1 MAAIN
6 HPQGGRFEG
15 LNKPKMTPSHPKYA
29 AAVVTKVDGKE
40 KLIRFGLQGAK
51 RFPKR
56 EGESKAAAEARKN
69 WKARHAQNIKRG
81 PSGKAYWANRFL
93 W

>member
-1 MAAIN
+1 MSI
-6 HPQGGRFEG
+6 QKGGHTFKG
-15 LNKPKMTPSHPKYA
+15 LNKPILTPNHPKYA

-40 KLIRFGLQGAK
+40 KLLRFGLQGAD

-56 EGESKAAAEARKN
+56 KGESRADADKRRN
-69 WKARHAQNIKRG
+69 WKARHAANIKRG
-81 PSGKAYWANRFL
+81 PSSKAYWANKFL

>member
-1 MAAIN
+1 MTAI
-6 HPQGGRFEG
+6 QKGGHTFKG
-15 LNKPKMTPSHPKYA
+15 LNKPIMTPDHSKYA

-56 EGESKAAAEARKN
+56 EGESKKAAETRKN

-81 PSGKAYWANRFL
+81 PSGKAYWADKFL

>member
-1 MAAIN
+1 MTI
-6 HPQGGRFEG
+6 QRGGHTFSG
-15 LNKPKMTPSHPKYA
+15 YDKPIMTQKHPKYA
-29 AAVVTKVDGKE
+29 AAVVTKVDGKD
-40 KLIRFGLQGAK
+40 KLLRFGLQGAD

-56 EGESKAAAEARKN
+56 KGESKADAEKRKN

-81 PSGKAYWANRFL
+81 PSSKAYWANKFL

>member
-1 MAAIN
+1 MTIER
-6 HPQGGRFEG
+6 GGHTFAG
-15 LNKPKMTPSHPKYA
+15 YDKPKRTPNHPKYA
-29 AAVVTKVDGKE
+29 AAVVTKVDGKA
-40 KLIRFGLQGAK
+40 KLLRFGLQGAD

-56 EGESKAAAEARKN
+56 EGESKADAKKREN

-81 PSGKAYWANRFL
+81 PSSKAYWANKFL